1 MESKPDTFE
10 LVRRIF
16 GKEYE
21 VMPEPSI
28 TLSEM
33 FEFISWKESN
43 HINETPEGWFIFE
56 VSSWVKIGNNIDLWN
71 KFKERP

>member
-1 MESKPDTFE
+1 MS
-10 LVRRIF
+10 L
-16 GKEYE
+16 
-21 VMPEPSI
+21 EPSI

-71 KFKERP
+71 KFKER